1 MFSPRGSFSSF
12 SVNDVA
18 QAKAFYGQVL
28 GLDDVEAAVDG
39 LNAAGVRTKT

>member
-28 GLDDVEAAVDG
+28 GLAVADG
-39 LNAAGVRTKT
+39 EKISVIKGGGLLA